1 MHILVL
7 SHYYVPEV
15 NAPASRL
22 SENARHWV
30 AMGHKVTVVTCAPN
44 HPRGVVYPGYRN
56 GFAREE
62 IDGVEVLRIWTYLAA
77 NEGFARR
84 IANFISYPLSLL
96 FNLGRLPRADVVVST
111 SPQFFCGLSGMLLK
125 RRRRPW
131 VLEIRDLWPESI
143 LAVGAMKRGIAIRA
157 IEVLERMAYRSADAL
172 VSVTE
177 SFVPHLTAP
186 RGGKGPIAVIKNGVD
201 LDFFD
206 APAPAAVAALRDALG
221 LTGKFVAAYVGTHG
235 LAHGLDTIIDAALLL
250 RDRKDIAFLL
260 VGDGSERER
269 LTARVAELGLDS
281 VKIVGQR
288 PKADMPAIWQLTDV
302 SLVLLRGVE
311 TFKSVLPSKMFE
323 AMAMRRP
330 IVLGVEGEARALL
343 EAAGA
348 GVAIEPENAAQLAE
362 QVARLADTPATTHAM
377 GEAGRAH
384 VEAHFDRAKLAAR
397 YVAFLEQVIDGAAA

>member
-1 MHILVL
+1 MHILFL

-44 HPRGVVYPGYRN
+44 HPRGTLYPGYRN
-56 GFAREE
+56 RFLREE
-62 IDGVEVLRIWTYLAA
+62 IEGVEVLRLWTYLAA
-77 NEGFARR
+77 NAGFARR
-84 IANFISYPLSLL
+84 IANFVSYPLSLL
-96 FNLGRLPRADVVVST
+96 LNLHRLPRADIVVST
-111 SPQFFCGLSGMLLK
+111 SPQFFCGLSGLLLK

-143 LAVGAMKRGIAIRA
+143 LAVGAMKRGAVIRA
-157 IEVLERMAYRSADAL
+157 IEVLERLAYRTADAL

-186 RGGKGPIAVIKNGVD
+186 RSGKGPVAVIKNGVD

-206 APAPAAVAALRDALG
+206 VPSPSTVAALRSEWDLE
-221 LTGKFVAAYVGTHG
+221 GKFVAAYVGTHG
-235 LAHGLDTIIDAALLL
+235 LAHGLDTVLDAAALLSH
-250 RDRKDIAFLL
+250 RPDIAFLL
-260 VGDGSERER
+260 AGDGSERER
-269 LTARVAELGLDS
+269 LTARVAEAGLTN
-281 VKIVGQR
+281 VRIVGQR
-288 PKADMPAIWQLTDV
+288 PKTDMPAIWQLTDV

-330 IVLGVEGEARALL
+330 IILGVEGEARALL
-343 EAAGA
+343 EAAGG
-348 GVAIEPENAAQLAE
+348 GVAIEPENARQLAA
-362 QVARLADTPATTHAM
+362 QVVRFADDRAAAQAM
-377 GEAGRAH
+377 GDAGRAH
-384 VEAHFDRAKLAAR
+384 VEAHFDRARLAAR
-397 YVAFLEQVIDGAAA
+397 YAEFLEQVVAGAAK